1 MLTYLICPS
10 VQTFFIDCR
19 KQEPGGPGSYITEEG
34 LKIQVLKSRGF
45 YCVTIIASMETGFY
59 ILRALAGYC

>member
-10 VQTFFIDCR
+10 VQTFFIEFR
-19 KQEPGGPGSYITEEG
+19 KQEPGGQGSYITEEG

-45 YCVTIIASMETGFY
+45 LLCYNKTGFY